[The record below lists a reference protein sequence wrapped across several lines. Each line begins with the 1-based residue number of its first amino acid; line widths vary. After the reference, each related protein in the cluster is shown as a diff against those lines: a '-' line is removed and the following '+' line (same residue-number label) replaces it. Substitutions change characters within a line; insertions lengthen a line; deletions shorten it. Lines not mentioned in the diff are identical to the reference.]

1 MAKKKKETIV
11 PIGRYI
17 DPLTDIGFKKVFGS
31 EPNKDLLIAFLNELF
46 KGRKVIKDLAYNP
59 QENNGPTRDYRKT
72 IFDLTCTGADG
83 ETFIIEMQRAEQ
95 KYFTDRAV
103 FYTSG
108 KLHEQG
114 SKGRKD
120 WDYKLQEV
128 YFIGLMDFNFDHTP
142 TDKYL
147 HRVRLA
153 EEETGHTF
161 YNKLGFIFIEL
172 PNFNLTE
179 KQIKT
184 DLERWM
190 YVLRNMWKFQKIP
203 VILHKKIFQKLFQ
216 ISEVSN
222 LKKEEYMLY
231 EKSLMDKW
239 DAYSVLKTAKDKGI
253 EEGKAEVVRNL
264 INKFGFNDEQAASA
278 AEVTVGYVKKI
289 RVSLKKKK

>member
-1 MAKKKKETIV
+1 M
-11 PIGRYI
+11 
-17 DPLTDIGFKKVFGS
+17 
-31 EPNKDLLIAFLNELF
+31 
-46 KGRKVIKDLAYNP
+46 YNQ
-59 QENNGPTRDYRKT
+59 QENSGPVKRFRKT

-103 FYTSG
+103 FYTAG

-114 SKGRKD
+114 PKGQKD

-142 TDKYL
+142 SDKYL

-153 EEETGHTF
+153 EEETGEIF

-179 KQIKT
+179 KGIKT
-184 DLERWM
+184 DLEGWLF
-190 YVLRNMWKFQKIP
+190 VLRNMWKLKKIP
-203 VILHKKIFQKLFQ
+203 VILHRKIFKKLFQ
-216 ISEVSN
+216 ISEIAN
-222 LKKEEYMLY
+222 LKKEDYMLY
-231 EKSLMDKW
+231 EKNLLDKW

-253 EEGKAEVVRNL
+253 EEGKAEGKAEVVRNL

-278 AEVTVGYVKKI
+278 AEVPVGYVKEI
-289 RVSLKKKK
+289 RASLKKKK